1 MPIFSQ
7 APSTRIHHASYSEKA
22 KPNGANGDWLLFGT
36 SSQNNEIEIAKCSYN
51 SKDVIFNCFFVLI
64 VQLLRVIMR
73 CFLSTHVIDSAMLQ
87 IKDKL
92 VRQIEMI
99 IGKV

>member
-51 SKDVIFNCFFVLI
+51 SNI
-64 VQLLRVIMR
+64 QLLLCTYRTVAESNHEV
-73 CFLSTHVIDSAMLQ
+73 LSEYTCY
-87 IKDKL
+87 
-92 VRQIEMI
+92 R
-99 IGKV
+99 

>member
-7 APSTRIHHASYSEKA
+7 APSTRFHRASCSEKA
-22 KPNGANGDWLLFGT
+22 KPNEANGDWLLFRIA
-36 SSQNNEIEIAKCSYN
+36 SQNNEIDIAKGSYN

-73 CFLSTHVIDSAMLQ
+73 FFLSTHVIDSAMLQ
-87 IKDKL
+87 IKEKL
-92 VRQIEMI
+92 IRSERNTN
-99 IGKV
+99 